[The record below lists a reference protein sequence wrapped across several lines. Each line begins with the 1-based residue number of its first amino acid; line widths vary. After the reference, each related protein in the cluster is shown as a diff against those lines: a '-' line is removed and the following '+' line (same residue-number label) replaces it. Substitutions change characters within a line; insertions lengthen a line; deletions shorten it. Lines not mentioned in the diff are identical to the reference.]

1 MSCIRFLFG
10 ILLVILTTTGTQSLG
25 HPAIAS
31 VQDSNGRPAVGKSP
45 DKDNYH
51 QEAAMLEVQENTSSV
66 SKEKKDNQDFS
77 ALAGFFSRYLSFVFH
92 TTDDPG
98 VSIAAPRP
106 VLVRSLPRYIL
117 HRSLIIP
124 F

>member
-31 VQDSNGRPAVGKSP
+31 VQDSNDRPAVGKSP

-98 VSIAAPRP
+98 VSIAAP
-106 VLVRSLPRYIL
+106 S
-117 HRSLIIP
+117 
-124 F
+124 

>member
-31 VQDSNGRPAVGKSP
+31 VQDSNDRPAVGNSP

-77 ALAGFFSRYLSFVFH
+77 ALTGLFSRYLSFVFH

-106 VLVRSLPRYIL
+106 VLARSLPRYIL
-117 HRSLIIP
+117 YRSLIIP

>member
-1 MSCIRFLFG
+1 MSCIRILFG

-25 HPAIAS
+25 HPAVVS
-31 VQDSNGRPAVGKSP
+31 MKDSSGCQAIGKSP
-45 DKDNYH
+45 DKDNYY

-66 SKEKKDNQDFS
+66 SKEKRDNQDFNT
-77 ALAGFFSRYLSFVFH
+77 LTGLFSRYLSFVFRA
-92 TTDDPG
+92 DGDPG
-98 VSIAAPRP
+98 VSVAAPRL

-117 HRSLIIP
+117 YRSLIIP